1 MSWRETYNGRLME
14 APRALRAVKRGQRV
28 FVGTA
33 CAEPQALV
41 RALMDKAD
49 ELHDVEILHFV
60 TLGKAEYTSR
70 RFDRRFRHNAFFI
83 GANTCEAVSQGRADY
98 TPMFMYELQRLF
110 QSGDLPLDV
119 ALIQVSPPGPHGFV
133 SLGIGVDVVSA
144 AAYSARFVI
153 AQVNQNMPRTMGNT
167 HLHVRQINAFVEH
180 DEPLMEF
187 EYPAADEVGQKIAQ
201 NAAKLI
207 EDGDTL
213 HMGYGHIP
221 HAVLGHL
228 ANRRDLGI
236 HAEVVNDSIIDL
248 IEAGVITG
256 SAKSHFPGRVVCSF
270 CIGTRRMYDYVHL
283 NPIFA
288 FLPAQQVYNPIE
300 IAKNQRMASL
310 AGALEVDLTG
320 QVSSESHAY
329 RLSTGIGGRLDF
341 LRGAAMSEG
350 GKPIITIPSTTKDGQ
365 RSRIVHRLAEGA
377 GVIATRADVHYVVTE
392 YGIAYLHGRTVRER
406 ALALIN
412 IAHPRFRD
420 ELLAQA
426 KQYAYVYPDQILLH
440 AEQNLYPEEAEA
452 EITIAKNTPAMVR
465 PIKPTDEVLLQ
476 KYFYALSE
484 ETVFNRYFRPVRAM
498 DHQTAQG
505 LVNPDYDKDM
515 TLVITTGPIGRE
527 KIVAMGRY
535 CRDEE
540 GGLAEVAITVCDEY
554 QGKGLG
560 GVLQR
565 HLAAYA
571 RRKGV
576 KGFWA
581 YLFGTNQAMYKLFA
595 QLGPYTQKEAEPGI
609 LRLEHRFA
617 RAGDQKA

>member
-1 MSWRETYNGRLME
+1 MSWQEIYNGRLME
-14 APRALRAVKRGQRV
+14 AHRALRAVKRGQRV

-41 RALMDKAD
+41 RALMDRAD

-83 GANTCEAVSQGRADY
+83 GANTREAVNQGRADY

-110 QSGDLPLDV
+110 MSGDLPLDV

-133 SLGIGVDVVSA
+133 SLGIGVDVVHGA
-144 AAYSARFVI
+144 AMSARYVI
-153 AQVNQNMPRTMGNT
+153 AQVNRNMPRTMGNT
-167 HLHVRQINAFVEH
+167 HLHVRQIDAFVKH
-180 DEPLMEF
+180 DEPLIEF
-187 EYPAADEVGQKIAQ
+187 EYPPANEVGQKIAI

-221 HAVLGHL
+221 HAVWGHL
-228 ANRRDLGI
+228 TNRRDLGV
-236 HAEVVNDSIIDL
+236 HSEVIGDAVIDL
-248 IEAGVITG
+248 IEKGVITG
-256 SAKSHFPGRVVCSF
+256 AAKGHYPGRVVCSF
-270 CIGTRRMYDYVHL
+270 CIGSKRIYDYVHL
-283 NPIFA
+283 NPVFA
-288 FLPAQQVYNPIE
+288 FLPAQQVYHPME
-300 IAKNQRMASL
+300 IARNKGMVSL
-310 AGALEVDLTG
+310 GGALEVDLTG
-320 QVSSESHAY
+320 QVSSESHAF

-350 GKPIITIPSTTKDGQ
+350 GKPIITIPSTTKDGK
-365 RSRIVHRLAEGA
+365 RSRIVHRLAQGA

-440 AEQNLYPEEAEA
+440 AKQNLYPEEAEA
-452 EITIAKNTPAMVR
+452 EIVIAGDIPAMIR

-484 ETVFNRYFRPVRAM
+484 ETVFNRYFRPLKAM
-498 DHQTAQG
+498 SHVTAQG

-527 KIVAMGRY
+527 KIVALGRY
-535 CRDEE
+535 YRDQE
-540 GGLAEVAITVCDEY
+540 GGLAEVAVTVHDDY

-560 GVLQR
+560 GMLQR
-565 HLAAYA
+565 HLAKYA

-576 KGFWA
+576 EGFWA
-581 YLFGTNQAMYKLFA
+581 LLFGTNQAMYRLFA
-595 QLGPYTQKEAEPGI
+595 QMGPYTKKEIEPGI
-609 LRLEHRFA
+609 LRLEHLFPV
-617 RAGDQKA
+617 AGAQ